1 MDKSWFFK
9 DIECQSKSAY
19 RFPDRFSSNFSA
31 LVFAY
36 CREYMPWHFYLLHC
50 LRILNTFQKCKL
62 EFSFLLNLLEVLKL
76 HKHDQY
82 FFLHLFLTYLYL
94 RKSIDLSTLQN
105 KVNCMVQQ
113 RCLFYKNRKKSNHFF
128 VDSRSLKLIL
138 KRMIWPWRDP

>member
-1 MDKSWFFK
+1 M
-9 DIECQSKSAY
+9 
-19 RFPDRFSSNFSA
+19 
-31 LVFAY
+31 
-36 CREYMPWHFYLLHC
+36 
-50 LRILNTFQKCKL
+50 

-128 VDSRSLKLIL
+128 C
-138 KRMIWPWRDP
+138 

>member
-1 MDKSWFFK
+1 MSVN
-9 DIECQSKSAY
+9 QSLLTVS
-19 RFPDRFSSNFSA
+19 PT
-31 LVFAY
+31 VFLQTFLLLY
-36 CREYMPWHFYLLHC
+36 LPTVENTCLDNFYLLHC

-94 RKSIDLSTLQN
+94 RKNTPEWGQLHGAAALFILQ
-105 KVNCMVQQ
+105 KSKKNCN
-113 RCLFYKNRKKSNHFF
+113 FFF
-128 VDSRSLKLIL
+128 VDFRSLKLIL

>member
-50 LRILNTFQKCKL
+50 LRILNTFQKCKM

-76 HKHDQY
+76 HKYDQY
-82 FFLHLFLTYLYL
+82 FFLTFFSYIFVFEEKYWLANTPEWGQLHGAAALFILQKSKKKLQSFFLLTLG
-94 RKSIDLSTLQN
+94 
-105 KVNCMVQQ
+105 
-113 RCLFYKNRKKSNHFF
+113 
-128 VDSRSLKLIL
+128 
-138 KRMIWPWRDP
+138 P